1 MTKKVFI
8 SYSWGLSEHQE
19 KVKELG
25 TRLMSDGIDVEL
37 DLWSLKDGHDVN
49 FFMESIVNDDSI
61 NKVLIISD
69 KNYSDKANS
78 RKGGVGTE
86 AQILTPELY
95 GNAKQEKFI
104 PILFERDEE
113 NKPYLPTFLKTRK
126 YIDLSHE
133 EYFEEEYENLV
144 RNILDAPQVRKPKLG
159 TIPNFITQEK
169 HHDSKTYFHLKSLN
183 NQLSKNPLK
192 ANSLLEVFLNDFL
205 EKPFCQSIK
214 SNGKFLRK
222 NSE

>member
-133 EYFEEEYENLV
+133 
-144 RNILDAPQVRKPKLG
+144 
-159 TIPNFITQEK
+159 
-169 HHDSKTYFHLKSLN
+169 
-183 NQLSKNPLK
+183 
-192 ANSLLEVFLNDFL
+192 
-205 EKPFCQSIK
+205 
-214 SNGKFLRK
+214 
-222 NSE
+222 